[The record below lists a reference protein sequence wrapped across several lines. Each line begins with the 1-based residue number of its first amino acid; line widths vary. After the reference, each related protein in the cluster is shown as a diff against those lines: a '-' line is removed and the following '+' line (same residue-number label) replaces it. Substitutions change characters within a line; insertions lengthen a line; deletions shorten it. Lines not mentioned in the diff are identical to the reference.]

1 MDGCHMERGTPSIV
15 LDIRGSPC
23 LNEEFHAQS
32 SMVGERGVME
42 CRLALVVLGADGY
55 FTVEEDFN
63 NHVLSVTACHVERSA
78 AMTVDCIGLE
88 RERDVQIPE
97 V

>member
-1 MDGCHMERGTPSIV
+1 MERGTPSIV